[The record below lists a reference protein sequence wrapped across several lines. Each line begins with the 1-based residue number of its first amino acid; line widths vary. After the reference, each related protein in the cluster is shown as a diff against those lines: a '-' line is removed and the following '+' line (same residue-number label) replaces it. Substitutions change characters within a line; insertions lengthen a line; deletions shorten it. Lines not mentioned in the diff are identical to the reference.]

1 MPQVIKE
8 IIVASKNA
16 GKVAEFKLALSS
28 LPYRVSSLADVGNFP
43 EAPENGL
50 TFTENACAKAQF
62 YARLTGKLCL
72 ADDSGLEVDYLKG
85 DPGVYSA
92 RYAGDHAAD
101 EDNNKKLLANL
112 TGVPADKRGGRFRCV
127 LALADADKVLLTAE
141 GAVEGVILT
150 EPRGSQGFGYDPLFL
165 LPECDRTL
173 AEMSQQEKNAISHR
187 GQAIKELVT
196 QLTAL
201 AK

>member
-28 LPYRVSSLADVGNFP
+28 LPYRVSSLADVGNIP

-62 YARLTGKLCL
+62 YARLTGRLCL

-112 TGVPADKRGGRFRCV
+112 NGVPADKRGGRFRCV

-165 LPECDRTL
+165 LPEFERTL
-173 AEMSQQEKNAISHR
+173 AEMSKQEKNAISHR

-196 QLTAL
+196 QLAAL